1 MMPLWKRILIEKR
14 AVIAPLV
21 IGLLANIAAYALWVY
36 PLGVKSATA
45 VDRAAAAAQS
55 LKAAEQDL
63 ANPRALVTGKSRAE
77 QEIATF
83 YDKVLPA
90 DFSSARRL
98 TYTTLPSL
106 ARKANVKMLERREEI
121 DKTQKDARLGIL
133 HIQTQWEGDYE
144 GLRRFIY
151 ELESDPAFVI
161 IDDVQI
167 IQQEATK
174 PLNLRLTLST
184 YYRQGQGANGN

>member
-14 AVIAPLV
+14 AIVAPLI

-45 VDRAAAAAQS
+45 VDRAAAATQS

-63 ANPRALVTGKSRAE
+63 TNARALVAGKSRAE

-98 TYTTLPSL
+98 TYTTLPNL
-106 ARKANVKMLERREEI
+106 AHKANVKMLSRREEI
-121 DKTQKDARLGIL
+121 DKNEKDARLGIL
-133 HIQTQWEGDYE
+133 HIETQWEGDYE
-144 GLRRFIY
+144 GLRQFIY

-167 IQQEATK
+167 IQQEPNK
-174 PLNLRLTLST
+174 PLTLSMRLST
-184 YYRQGQGANGN
+184 YYRQGAANGN

>member
-14 AVIAPLV
+14 AIVAPLT
-21 IGLLANIAAYALWVY
+21 IGLLANVAAYALWVY

-45 VDRAAAAAQS
+45 VDRAAAATQS

-63 ANPRALVTGKSRAE
+63 TNARALVAGKSRAE

-106 ARKANVKMLERREEI
+106 ARKANVKMLSRREEI
-121 DKTQKDARLGIL
+121 DKNEKDARLGIL
-133 HIQTQWEGDYE
+133 HIETQWEGDYE
-144 GLRRFIY
+144 GLRQFIY

-167 IQQEATK
+167 IQQEPNK
-174 PLNLRLTLST
+174 PLTLSMRLST
-184 YYRQGQGANGN
+184 YYRQGAANGN

>member
-1 MMPLWKRILIEKR
+1 MMPLWKRIVIEKR
-14 AVIAPLV
+14 VVVAPLL
-21 IGLLANIAAYALWVY
+21 IGLLANIIAYALWVY

-45 VDRAAAAAQS
+45 VERAAAAAQS

-63 ANPRALVTGKSRAE
+63 ANARALVAGKSRAE

-106 ARKANVKMLERREEI
+106 ARKANVKMLGRREEI
-121 DKTQKDARLGIL
+121 DKSEKDARLGIL
-133 HIQTQWEGDYE
+133 HIETQWEGDYE

-161 IDDVQI
+161 IDDVEI
-167 IQQEATK
+167 VQQESTR
-174 PLNLRLTLST
+174 PLTLRMKLST
-184 YYRQGQGANGN
+184 YYRQGAANGN

>member
-14 AVIAPLV
+14 AIVAPLT
-21 IGLLANIAAYALWVY
+21 IGLLANVAAYALWVY

-45 VDRAAAAAQS
+45 VDRAAAATQS

-63 ANPRALVTGKSRAE
+63 ANARALVAGKSRAE

-106 ARKANVKMLERREEI
+106 ARKANVKMLARREEI
-121 DKTQKDARLGIL
+121 DKTEKDARLGIL
-133 HIQTQWEGDYE
+133 RIETQWEGDYE
-144 GLRRFIY
+144 GLRQFIY

-161 IDDVQI
+161 IDDVEI
-167 IQQEATK
+167 IQQEPTK
-174 PLNLRLTLST
+174 PLTLRMKLST
-184 YYRQGQGANGN
+184 YYRQGAANGN

>member
-14 AVIAPLV
+14 AIVAPLI

-45 VDRAAAAAQS
+45 VDRAAAATQS

-63 ANPRALVTGKSRAE
+63 TNARALVAGKSRAE

-98 TYTTLPSL
+98 TYTTLPNL
-106 ARKANVKMLERREEI
+106 ARKANVKMLSRREEI
-121 DKTQKDARLGIL
+121 DKNEKDARLGIL
-133 HIQTQWEGDYE
+133 HIETQWEGDYE
-144 GLRRFIY
+144 GLRQFIY

-167 IQQEATK
+167 IQQEPNK
-174 PLNLRLTLST
+174 PLTLSMRLST
-184 YYRQGQGANGN
+184 YYRQGAANGN

>member
-1 MMPLWKRILIEKR
+1 MIPLWKRILIEKR

-55 LKAAEQDL
+55 PKAAEQDL
-63 ANPRALVTGKSRAE
+63 ANARALVTGKSRAE

-121 DKTQKDARLGIL
+121 DKTEKDARLGIL

>member
-1 MMPLWKRILIEKR
+1 MIPLWKRILIEKR
-14 AVIAPLV
+14 AVIAPLA
-21 IGLLANIAAYALWVY
+21 IALLANIAAYALWVY

-45 VDRAAAAAQS
+45 VDRAAAATQS

-63 ANPRALVTGKSRAE
+63 ANARALVTGKSRAE

-90 DFSSARRL
+90 DFPSARRL

-121 DKTQKDARLGIL
+121 DKAEKDGRLGIL

-167 IQQEATK
+167 LQQEATR

-184 YYRQGQGANGN
+184 YYRQAANGN

>member
-21 IGLLANIAAYALWVY
+21 IALLANIAAYALWVY

-63 ANPRALVTGKSRAE
+63 ANARALVTGKSRAE

-167 IQQEATK
+167 IQQEANK

>member
-1 MMPLWKRILIEKR
+1 
-14 AVIAPLV
+14 
-21 IGLLANIAAYALWVY
+21 
-36 PLGVKSATA
+36 
-45 VDRAAAAAQS
+45 
-55 LKAAEQDL
+55 
-63 ANPRALVTGKSRAE
+63 
-77 QEIATF
+77 
-83 YDKVLPA
+83 VLPA

>member
-1 MMPLWKRILIEKR
+1 MILWKRVLVEKR
-14 AVIAPLV
+14 LAIIPLAL
-21 IGLLANIAAYALWVY
+21 GLVANIAAYALWVY

-63 ANPRALVTGKSRAE
+63 ANARALVTGKSRAE

>member
-1 MMPLWKRILIEKR
+1 MIPLWKRILIEKR
-14 AVIAPLV
+14 AVIAQLV

-63 ANPRALVTGKSRAE
+63 ANARALVTGKSRAE

-121 DKTQKDARLGIL
+121 DKTEKDARLGIL

>member
-1 MMPLWKRILIEKR
+1 MTPLWKRILIEKR
-14 AVIAPLV
+14 AIVAPLA

-45 VDRAAAAAQS
+45 VDRAAAATRAV
-55 LKAAEQDL
+55 KAAEQDL
-63 ANPRALVTGKSRAE
+63 TNARALVAGKSRAE

-90 DFSSARRL
+90 DFPSARRL

-106 ARKANVKMLERREEI
+106 ARKANVKMLGRREEI
-121 DKTQKDARLGIL
+121 DKTEKDTRLGIL
-133 HIQTQWEGDYE
+133 RIETQWEGEYE
-144 GLRRFIY
+144 GLRQFIY

-161 IDDVQI
+161 IDDVEI
-167 IQQEATK
+167 VQQEPNK
-174 PLNLRLTLST
+174 PLTLRMKLST
-184 YYRQGQGANGN
+184 YYRQGAASGN

>member
-1 MMPLWKRILIEKR
+1 MIPLWKRILIEKR

-63 ANPRALVTGKSRAE
+63 ANARALVTGKSRAE

-121 DKTQKDARLGIL
+121 DKTEKDARLGIL

>member
-14 AVIAPLV
+14 AIVAPLA

-45 VDRAAAAAQS
+45 VERAAAATQS

-63 ANPRALVTGKSRAE
+63 TNARALVAGKSRAE

-106 ARKANVKMLERREEI
+106 ARKANVKMLSRREEI
-121 DKTQKDARLGIL
+121 DKNEKDARLGIL
-133 HIQTQWEGDYE
+133 HIETQWEGDYE
-144 GLRRFIY
+144 GLRQFIY

-167 IQQEATK
+167 IQQEPTK
-174 PLNLRLTLST
+174 PLTLSMRLST
-184 YYRQGQGANGN
+184 YYRQGAANGN

>member
-1 MMPLWKRILIEKR
+1 MIPLWKRILIEKR
-14 AVIAPLV
+14 AVIAPLG

-63 ANPRALVTGKSRAE
+63 ANARALVTGKSRAE

-121 DKTQKDARLGIL
+121 DKTEKDARLGIL

>member
-1 MMPLWKRILIEKR
+1 MTPLWKRILIEKR
-14 AVIAPLV
+14 AVIIPLM
-21 IGLLANIAAYALWVY
+21 IGLLANVAAYALWVY

-55 LKAAEQDL
+55 VKAAEQDL
-63 ANPRALVTGKSRAE
+63 AAARALVTGKSRAE

-121 DKTQKDARLGIL
+121 DKTEKDARLGIL

-184 YYRQGQGANGN
+184 YYRQAANGN

>member
-1 MMPLWKRILIEKR
+1 MIPLWKRILIEKR
-14 AVIAPLV
+14 AVIAPLA
-21 IGLLANIAAYALWVY
+21 IALLANLAAYALWVY

-45 VDRAAAAAQS
+45 VDRAAAATQS

-63 ANPRALVTGKSRAE
+63 ANARALVTGKSRAE

-90 DFSSARRL
+90 DFPSARRL
-98 TYTTLPSL
+98 TYTTLPSI

-121 DKTQKDARLGIL
+121 DKTEKDGRLGIL
-133 HIQTQWEGDYE
+133 KIQTQWEGDYE

-167 IQQEATK
+167 LQQEATR

-184 YYRQGQGANGN
+184 YYRQAANGN

>member
-21 IGLLANIAAYALWVY
+21 IALLANIAAYALWVY

-63 ANPRALVTGKSRAE
+63 ANARALVTGKSRAE

-133 HIQTQWEGDYE
+133 HIQTQWEGDYD

>member
-1 MMPLWKRILIEKR
+1 MMPLWKRIVIEKR
-14 AVIAPLV
+14 VIVAPLL

-63 ANPRALVTGKSRAE
+63 ANARALVAGKSRAE

-106 ARKANVKMLERREEI
+106 ARKANVKMLGRREEI
-121 DKTQKDARLGIL
+121 DKAEKDTRLGIL
-133 HIQTQWEGDYE
+133 RIETQWEGDYE

-161 IDDVQI
+161 IDDVEI
-167 IQQEATK
+167 VQQEATR
-174 PLNLRLTLST
+174 PLTLRMKLST
-184 YYRQGQGANGN
+184 YYRQGAANGN

>member
-14 AVIAPLV
+14 AIVAPLI

-45 VDRAAAAAQS
+45 VDRAAAATQS

-63 ANPRALVTGKSRAE
+63 TNARALVAGKSRAE

-83 YDKVLPA
+83 YDKVLPP

-106 ARKANVKMLERREEI
+106 ARKANVKMLSRREEI
-121 DKTQKDARLGIL
+121 DKNEKDARLGIL
-133 HIQTQWEGDYE
+133 HIETQWEGDYE
-144 GLRRFIY
+144 GLRQFIY

-167 IQQEATK
+167 IQQEPNK
-174 PLNLRLTLST
+174 PLTLSMRLST
-184 YYRQGQGANGN
+184 YYRQGAANGN

>member
-1 MMPLWKRILIEKR
+1 MIALWKRILIEKR
-14 AVIAPLV
+14 VVVIPLT
-21 IGLLANIAAYALWVY
+21 IILLGNIAAYALWVY

-45 VDRAAAAAQS
+45 AERAAAASQS
-55 LKAAEQDL
+55 LHA
-63 ANPRALVTGKSRAE
+63 AE

-98 TYTTLPSL
+98 TYTTLPSI
-106 ARKANVKMLERREEI
+106 ARKASVKMLERREEI
-121 DKTQKDARLGIL
+121 DKTEKDARLGIL

-167 IQQEATK
+167 AQQDPTK
-174 PLNLRLTLST
+174 PLMLRLLLST
-184 YYRQGQGANGN
+184 YYRQAANGN

>member
-63 ANPRALVTGKSRAE
+63 ANARALVTGKSRAE

>member
-1 MMPLWKRILIEKR
+1 MIPLWKRILIEKR
-14 AVIAPLV
+14 AVIAPLA
-21 IGLLANIAAYALWVY
+21 IALLANLAAYALWVY

-45 VDRAAAAAQS
+45 VDRAAAATQS

-63 ANPRALVTGKSRAE
+63 ANARALVTGKSRAE

-90 DFSSARRL
+90 DFPSARRL

-121 DKTQKDARLGIL
+121 DKTEKDARLGIL

-167 IQQEATK
+167 LQQEATR

-184 YYRQGQGANGN
+184 YYRQAANGN

>member
-1 MMPLWKRILIEKR
+1 MIPLWKRILIEKR

-63 ANPRALVTGKSRAE
+63 ANARALVTGKSRAE

-121 DKTQKDARLGIL
+121 DKTEKDARLGIL

-167 IQQEATK
+167 VQQEASK

-184 YYRQGQGANGN
+184 YYRQAANGN

>member
-1 MMPLWKRILIEKR
+1 MTPLWKRILIEKR

-21 IGLLANIAAYALWVY
+21 VGVLANIAAYALWVY

-45 VDRAAAAAQS
+45 VERAAAATQS

-63 ANPRALVTGKSRAE
+63 ANARALVAGKSRAE
-77 QEIATF
+77 EEIATF

-98 TYTTLPSL
+98 TYSTLPSL
-106 ARKANVKMLERREEI
+106 ARKANVRMLERREEI
-121 DKTQKDARLGIL
+121 DKTEKDARLGIL

-167 IQQEATK
+167 IQQEATR

-184 YYRQGQGANGN
+184 YYRQAANGN

>member
-21 IGLLANIAAYALWVY
+21 IALLANVAAYALWVY

-63 ANPRALVTGKSRAE
+63 ANARALVTGKSRAE

-83 YDKVLPA
+83 YDQVLPA

>member
-21 IGLLANIAAYALWVY
+21 IALLANIAAYALWVY

-63 ANPRALVTGKSRAE
+63 ANARALVTGKSRAE

-184 YYRQGQGANGN
+184 YYRQGQGANGY

>member
-21 IGLLANIAAYALWVY
+21 IALLANIAAYALWVY

-63 ANPRALVTGKSRAE
+63 ANARALVTGKSRAE

>member
-1 MMPLWKRILIEKR
+1 MIPLWKRILIEKR
-14 AVIAPLV
+14 AVIAPLA
-21 IGLLANIAAYALWVY
+21 IALLANLAAYALWVY

-45 VDRAAAAAQS
+45 VDRAAAATQS

-63 ANPRALVTGKSRAE
+63 ANARALVTGKSRAE

-90 DFSSARRL
+90 DFPSARRL

-121 DKTQKDARLGIL
+121 DKTEKDGRLGIL
-133 HIQTQWEGDYE
+133 KIQTQWEGDYE

-167 IQQEATK
+167 LQQEATR

-184 YYRQGQGANGN
+184 YYRQAANGN

>member
-1 MMPLWKRILIEKR
+1 MKMLTSST
-14 AVIAPLV
+14 V
-21 IGLLANIAAYALWVY
+21 
-36 PLGVKSATA
+36 
-45 VDRAAAAAQS
+45 
-55 LKAAEQDL
+55 
-63 ANPRALVTGKSRAE
+63 RALVTGKSRAE

>member
-14 AVIAPLV
+14 AIVAPLA

-45 VDRAAAAAQS
+45 VDRAAAATQS

-63 ANPRALVTGKSRAE
+63 TNARALVAGKRRAE

-106 ARKANVKMLERREEI
+106 ARKANVKMLGRREEI
-121 DKTQKDARLGIL
+121 DKTEKDARLGIL
-133 HIQTQWEGDYE
+133 RIETQWEGDYE
-144 GLRRFIY
+144 GLRQFIY

-161 IDDVQI
+161 IDDVEI
-167 IQQEATK
+167 IQQEPTK
-174 PLNLRLTLST
+174 PLTLRMKMST
-184 YYRQGQGANGN
+184 YYRQGAANGN